1 MIVTQDIRLV
11 ILSVVIAIIASYTAL
26 DLSGRVTAAQGR
38 VRTVWL
44 VCGAIAMG
52 VGIWSMHFIAM
63 LAYNL
68 PIPITYNLPL
78 VLVSM
83 AVAVVASCAALFVVS
98 RQKMDSLQLLTGGIF
113 MGLAI
118 AAMHYTGMAA
128 MQLEATPLY
137 STKLVSLSIAIAIGA
152 SLIALRLAF
161 DLRTQ
166 TTMRGYVWKF
176 GSAII
181 MGNAI
186 AGMHYTGMAAANFQP
201 TNQPVAYSSRA
212 MDNSLLAT
220 GIAIATIVILTLALI
235 SSLFDQRL
243 SVETARAEALRQ
255 SEERFRC
262 LVQNASDIIT
272 IVAADVNT
280 VCYTSSSIER
290 ILGYEPDNW
299 KTAFE
304 FVHPDDIAKA
314 ENLLRTA
321 LNSPTL
327 NIAAEV
333 RLRHADGRMRDFEV
347 IVNNL
352 LTEPSVAGIATTY
365 RDITERK
372 WAEERLQQAYDELEV
387 RVEQRTSELRNTLDQ
402 LLIESTERQQVEE
415 ALRKSEA
422 RNRAFVNAIPDMIL
436 RISKDGTYLDYKP
449 AKDFDMLVP
458 DSEVIGKNEY
468 SVLSPPLA
476 QMRMHYVNRAL
487 QTDNVQ
493 SLEYQ
498 LLQNANIHYQEA
510 RLVASGEDEVL
521 AIIRDITER
530 KQAESAL
537 RESEERY
544 RRIVET
550 AGEGIWIIDAE
561 SNTSFAN
568 SKIAEML
575 GYSVEEMFGMPLFV
589 FMDAEGQ
596 AIAAA
601 NVERRRQ
608 GIREQHD
615 FKFRRKDGSDLWAI
629 MSTNPIFDSVGQ
641 YAGALGMATDITDR
655 KRNEE
660 ERAQILAREQKA
672 RAEAEAAQQ
681 RFLGLVQGLDAVV
694 TEVDP
699 ATWEFSFVSH
709 RAEAILGYPIERW
722 FTEPNFW
729 VNLVHPDDLDEA
741 VASCQA
747 ATAQGR
753 DHKFEYR
760 AIAADGRIV
769 WLRDFVSV
777 ILDDEG
783 CPQQLL
789 GLMVDITDQKRAES
803 VLQEANDELEIRVE
817 QRTTDLRN
825 TLEQLEIEITER
837 KRVEEDI
844 NKLNEQLKLRATELE
859 VTNKELEAFSYS
871 VSHDLRAPLRAI
883 NGFSR
888 ILLDEYA
895 PGLNPEAGRYLQM
908 MRDNAKQMGCLIDD
922 LLTFSRLSRS
932 ALKKQ
937 PVQPNDL
944 VRQVFTDL
952 YYEENRHVEISISNL
967 PACQADSALLKQVWV
982 NLLANALKFTQQ
994 RETALIE
1001 VGCQQIDGELVYLV
1015 KDNGVGFDM
1024 QYAHKLFGV
1033 FQRLHRAEEYEGTGV
1048 GLAIVQRI
1056 IHRHGGRVWAES
1068 EVNKGATFYFTVGGD
1083 IHDR

>member
-1 MIVTQDIRLV
+1 MIATHDIHLV

-38 VRTVWL
+38 VRTAWL
-44 VCGAIAMG
+44 VGGAIAMG
-52 VGIWSMHFIAM
+52 V
-63 LAYNL
+63 
-68 PIPITYNLPL
+68 
-78 VLVSM
+78 
-83 AVAVVASCAALFVVS
+83 
-98 RQKMDSLQLLTGGIF
+98 
-113 MGLAI
+113 
-118 AAMHYTGMAA
+118 
-128 MQLEATPLY
+128 
-137 STKLVSLSIAIAIGA
+137 
-152 SLIALRLAF
+152 
-161 DLRTQ
+161 
-166 TTMRGYVWKF
+166 
-176 GSAII
+176 
-181 MGNAI
+181 
-186 AGMHYTGMAAANFQP
+186 
-201 TNQPVAYSSRA
+201 
-212 MDNSLLAT
+212 
-220 GIAIATIVILTLALI
+220 
-235 SSLFDQRL
+235 
-243 SVETARAEALRQ
+243 
-255 SEERFRC
+255 
-262 LVQNASDIIT
+262 
-272 IVAADVNT
+272 
-280 VCYTSSSIER
+280 
-290 ILGYEPDNW
+290 
-299 KTAFE
+299 
-304 FVHPDDIAKA
+304 
-314 ENLLRTA
+314 
-321 LNSPTL
+321 
-327 NIAAEV
+327 
-333 RLRHADGRMRDFEV
+333 
-347 IVNNL
+347 
-352 LTEPSVAGIATTY
+352 
-365 RDITERK
+365 
-372 WAEERLQQAYDELEV
+372 
-387 RVEQRTSELRNTLDQ
+387 
-402 LLIESTERQQVEE
+402 
-415 ALRKSEA
+415 
-422 RNRAFVNAIPDMIL
+422 
-436 RISKDGTYLDYKP
+436 
-449 AKDFDMLVP
+449 
-458 DSEVIGKNEY
+458 
-468 SVLSPPLA
+468 
-476 QMRMHYVNRAL
+476 
-487 QTDNVQ
+487 
-493 SLEYQ
+493 
-498 LLQNANIHYQEA
+498 
-510 RLVASGEDEVL
+510 
-521 AIIRDITER
+521 R

-575 GYSVEEMFGMPLFV
+575 GYSVEEMFGMPLFA

-629 MSTNPIFDSVGQ
+629 LSTNPIFDSVGQ
-641 YAGALGMATDITDR
+641 YAGALGMATDISDR

-681 RFLGLVQGLDAVV
+681 RFFGLVQGLDAIV

-699 ATWEFSFVSH
+699 HTWEFSFVSH
-709 RAEAILGYPIERW
+709 RAEAILGYPVERW
-722 FTEPNFW
+722 FNEPNFW

-741 VASCQA
+741 VALCQA
-747 ATAQGR
+747 ATNQGR
-753 DHKFEYR
+753 HHKFEYR

-803 VLQEANDELEIRVE
+803 VLQEANEELEIRVE

-825 TLEQLEIEITER
+825 TLDQLEIEITER

-844 NKLNEQLKLRATELE
+844 QKLNEQLKLRATELE
-859 VTNKELEAFSYS
+859 ATNKELEAFSYS

-888 ILLDEYA
+888 ILLDEYT
-895 PGLNPEAGRYLQM
+895 PGFNSEAGRYLQM
-908 MRDNAKQMGCLIDD
+908 IRDNAKQMGYLIDD

-937 PVQPNDL
+937 PVHPNDL
-944 VRQVFTDL
+944 VRQVLTDL
-952 YYEENRHVEISISNL
+952 CHEENRHVEISISDL
-967 PACQADSALLKQVWV
+967 PICQADPTLLKQVWV

-1056 IHRHGGRVWAES
+1056 IHRHGGRVWAEG
-1068 EVNKGATFYFTVGGD
+1068 EVNKGATFYFTVGRD
-1083 IHDR
+1083 IHHDR